1 MRIKHVILAV
11 DHAHF
16 DDLVHSK
23 VRKLLIGHIPELIAF
38 VAEVFQTDPYGMLEI
53 DNHVRRPVVVNL
65 ETAEL
70 YVAVMDIN
78 PVVRNDVADGF
89 DLGLIFQIELAHQNA
104 QCAVITVRK
113 SCRNFGFFFRNV
125 VHTAD
130 EIADR
135 HGGNEDVSF
144 FADLLAILLVGQ
156 SDDVVVCIFF
166 QTDNLAAL

>member
-1 MRIKHVILAV
+1 
-11 DHAHF
+11 
-16 DDLVHSK
+16 
-23 VRKLLIGHIPELIAF
+23 
-38 VAEVFQTDPYGMLEI
+38 
-53 DNHVRRPVVVNL
+53 
-65 ETAEL
+65 
-70 YVAVMDIN
+70 MDIN

-89 DLGLIFQIELAHQNA
+89 DLGLVFQIELTHQNA

-144 FADLLAILLVGQ
+144 FADLLAILLVG
-156 SDDVVVCIFF
+156 
-166 QTDNLAAL
+166 

>member
-1 MRIKHVILAV
+1 MSIKDIGFAV
-11 DHAHF
+11 DHAHL
-16 DDLVHSK
+16 DDLVHCK
-23 VRKLLIGHIPELIAF
+23 IREFLIGHIPELITF
-38 VAEVFQTDPYGMLEI
+38 IAEVFQTDPYGMLEI
-53 DNHVRRPVVVNL
+53 DNHVRGPVVVNL

-89 DLGLIFQIELAHQNA
+89 DLGLVFQIELVHQNA
-104 QCAVITVRK
+104 QRAVITVRK
-113 SCRNFGFFFRNV
+113 SCRNFGFLFRNI

-144 FADLLAILLVGQ
+144 FADLLAILLVG
-156 SDDVVVCIFF
+156 
-166 QTDNLAAL
+166 